1 MSKKLLRIGS
11 LTDAGR
17 AGVACA
23 AIALATM
30 GGCGTSDE
38 APERTGFVTD
48 SVTAT
53 DFAGAPSEAH
63 GPAMDPTSDEPVLRA
78 ELEARGGTDVVG
90 SVSLTPRSG
99 GTTVSVV
106 IHGANSGLPY
116 VAELIGGSC
125 ASPGAVIA
133 ALGEITAGEAGDGE
147 FHRVVDTSLLRADQA
162 NRAVRVRGAGD
173 PTAIVAC
180 GNLGSA

>member
-1 MSKKLLRIGS
+1 MSTKLLRIGN
-11 LTDAGR
+11 LADRRR
-17 AGVACA
+17 ARAACTA
-23 AIALATM
+23 VALATLV
-30 GGCGTSDE
+30 GCGNSDD
-38 APERTGFVTD
+38 ALKRNGSPSDTLA
-48 SVTAT
+48 AT
-53 DFAGAPSEAH
+53 DFAGAPSEAPE
-63 GPAMDPTSDEPVLRA
+63 PAMDPTSDGTVLRA

-125 ASPGAVIA
+125 ANPGAIIV
-133 ALGEITAGEAGDGE
+133 ALGEVTAGEEGDGE
-147 FHRVVDTSLLRADQA
+147 FHRVVDTGLLRADQA

-180 GNLGSA
+180 GNLGST